1 MTLRDLIARKRDG
14 GVLNDAE
21 WTWFARGVAAGS
33 FPDYQVSAFLM
44 ACVIRGLTSSETVAL
59 TDAMLHTGSTLKLDH
74 LSVPRIDKHS
84 TGGVGDKVS
93 IVLAPLVAACGVAV
107 PMVSGRGLGH
117 TGGTLDKLEAIP
129 GFSTRMS
136 LAAAAK
142 QVERIGCVMMGQTD
156 EIAPADRKLY
166 AMRDATGT
174 VAAMPLIAASIM
186 SKKLAEGLTGL
197 VLDVKTGIGA
207 FLPTL
212 EEELALA
219 KEMVS
224 LGAHHDCPVVVI
236 LSNMDFPLGRESGNA
251 SEIHESVDALKG
263 GGPAD
268 LRALTLR
275 LGAEMLLLG
284 GVERELSAA
293 TRRLEKALDSGA
305 ALEKFRDLVV
315 AQGGDPRVCD
325 DPAGV
330 LPQPKIREQYVA
342 RRTGVVRRMN
352 ALTIG
357 RGITELG
364 GGRETM
370 EDTLDH
376 SVGFTLRKFP
386 GDQVNAGDVLATI
399 NAADAAGVAAG
410 KAALDE
416 AVVVGDEP
424 LILPPLIS
432 HRVTSRGVE
441 KLGGA

>member
-14 GVLNDAE
+14 GVLTDAE
-21 WTWFARGVAAGS
+21 WTAFAQGVALGS
-33 FPDYQVSAFLM
+33 FPDYQISAFLM
-44 ACVIRGLTSSETVAL
+44 ACVIRGLTSAETVAL
-59 TDAMLHTGSTLKLDH
+59 TDAMLRTGRTLQLDH
-74 LSVPRIDKHS
+74 LSVPRVDKHS

-93 IVLAPLVAACGVAV
+93 LVLAPLVAACGVAV

-117 TGGTLDKLEAIP
+117 TGGTLDKLESIP
-129 GFSTRMS
+129 GFSTRMT
-136 LAAAAK
+136 LADAAK
-142 QVERIGCVMMGQTD
+142 QVERIGCVMLGQTD

-207 FLPTL
+207 FLSTL
-212 EEELALA
+212 DEELALA

-224 LGAHHDCPVVVI
+224 LGAHHGCPVVVI
-236 LSNMDFPLGRESGNA
+236 LSNMDFPLGHECGNA
-251 SEIHESVDALKG
+251 NEVLESIDALKG

-268 LRALTLR
+268 LRDLTLR

-284 GVERELSAA
+284 GVEQELSAA
-293 TRRLEKALDSGA
+293 TRRLERALDSGA
-305 ALEKFRDLVV
+305 GLEKFRELIA
-315 AQGGDPRVCD
+315 AQGGDPAVCD
-325 DPAGV
+325 APLEI
-330 LPQPKIREQYVA
+330 LPQPKIREPYRA
-342 RRTGVVRRMN
+342 RRSGVLRRMN

-357 RGITELG
+357 RGITSLG
-364 GGRETM
+364 GGRQTM

-376 SVGFTLRKFP
+376 SVGFTLHRIP
-386 GDQVNAGDVLATI
+386 SDRVSAGDVLATI

-424 LILPPLIS
+424 LTLPPLMS
-432 HRVTSRGVE
+432 HRVTARGVE
-441 KLGGA
+441 KLG